1 MLIDEILTP
10 DSSRYFIKSSYA
22 ENFEK
27 GEEPKQLSKEFV
39 RQWLIEQGF
48 MGRDGDQMPEMPD
61 DFVNEIS
68 EKYIDLYQKL
78 TGEIFDKANNGWNQ
92 DRIDNEINEF
102 ISKK

>member
-1 MLIDEILTP
+1 
-10 DSSRYFIKSSYA
+10 
-22 ENFEK
+22 
-27 GEEPKQLSKEFV
+27 
-39 RQWLIEQGF
+39 
-48 MGRDGDQMPEMPD
+48 MPEMPD